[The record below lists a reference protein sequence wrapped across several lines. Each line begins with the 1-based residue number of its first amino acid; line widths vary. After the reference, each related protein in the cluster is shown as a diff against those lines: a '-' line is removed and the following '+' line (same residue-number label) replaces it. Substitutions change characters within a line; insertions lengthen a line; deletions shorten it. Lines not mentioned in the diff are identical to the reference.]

1 MRNRLDP
8 RMGLRAVGLGVFLVL
23 TTASTALAQYYNT
36 KGAAELTLY
45 GGAYFGGDIY
55 TGNYVGLSRD
65 VNVDDDWAY
74 GGRLAYVFSRS
85 VGLEAGYGRSVSG
98 IQLGAG
104 GGQPPSSL
112 GELTENRYELN
123 FNFYTN
129 PGPVQGYFTLGGG
142 ATNFSVAFNDGVN
155 PPAEASDTRFTSNIG
170 FGVKMATSPKVALRF
185 DGRWRYTDT
194 NVGSDTY
201 YCDWYGYC
209 YSYDSS
215 YYGSGEVTGG
225 LTYTLGGK

>member
-1 MRNRLDP
+1 MRNRVDP
-8 RMGLRAVGLGVFLVL
+8 RMGLRAAGLGVILVFA
-23 TTASTALAQYYNT
+23 TASTALAQYYDH

-55 TGNYVGLSRD
+55 TGVNGLSSRD
-65 VNVDDDWAY
+65 VNVDDDWSY
-74 GGRLAYVFSRS
+74 GARLAYVFSS
-85 VGLEAGYGRSVSG
+85 SIGLEAGYGRSESG

-104 GGQPPSSL
+104 AGQPPSNL

-142 ATNFSVAFNDGVN
+142 ATNFSVTFENNVTQ
-155 PPAEASDTRFTSNIG
+155 SDTRFTSNIG
-170 FGVKMATSPKVALRF
+170 LGIKMATSPKVALRV

-194 NVGSDTY
+194 NVGGDAY
-201 YCDWYGYC
+201 YCDFYGYC
-209 YSYDSS
+209 YSYDDS

-225 LTYTLGGK
+225 LTYTLGK